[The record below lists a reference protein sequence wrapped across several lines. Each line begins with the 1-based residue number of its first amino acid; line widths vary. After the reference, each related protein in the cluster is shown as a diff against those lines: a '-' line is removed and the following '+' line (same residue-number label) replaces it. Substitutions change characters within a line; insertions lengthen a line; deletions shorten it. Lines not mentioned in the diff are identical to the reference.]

1 MASSN
6 ASVGAPSRNISHEN
20 VVPLE
25 SIFTGEPSGPPDH
38 RAVSAWPNS
47 ETPEAKLKD
56 AEHLDILDSQR
67 AVLGRLKAW
76 HQWDTDRYQ
85 SLSTYLM
92 SKAGFPKRPICP
104 TRDELLSLVTYFFP
118 PRRSLKVVVCDFGEY
133 RFERFEV
140 PLEELEQCRSL
151 FRSWC
156 EDLTFGQFIRL
167 AGQARVG
174 DCTVDVYLINPNAL
188 DVTDSRRHLPL
199 GSGRFESVRQHL
211 ITPLCNQIELVD

>member
-6 ASVGAPSRNISHEN
+6 ASVGAPSRNTSHEN

-38 RAVSAWPNS
+38 RPVSAWADPGGI
-47 ETPEAKLKD
+47 AK
-56 AEHLDILDSQR
+56 HWDILESQR

-76 HQWDTDRYQ
+76 HQWDTDRYE

-118 PRRSLKVVVCDFGEY
+118 PRRSLKVVVCDFGAY
-133 RFERFEV
+133 RCERSEIR
-140 PLEELEQCRSL
+140 LEELAQCRSL
-151 FRSWC
+151 SRSWC
-156 EDLTFGQFIRL
+156 EDLTFGHFIRL

-174 DCTVDVYLINPNAL
+174 DCTVDVLLINPNAL

-199 GSGRFESVRQHL
+199 GSGRLESVRQHL
-211 ITPLCNQIELVD
+211 ITPFCNQIEGVD